1 MTEPRTLPGL
11 GLTGFWPLGSNGWK
25 DANDV
30 NLRMLSA
37 LVQLSV
43 LSATTAL
50 PGVPTNGLIYIVPSG
65 GDAKKVAIYDE
76 SAWVY
81 FTPAEG
87 WLAYVKDT
95 DKYIKFDG
103 TNWVDLTTGGG
114 GGTTGGGGGTA
125 ALEYACF
132 IAGKPGAS
140 EVLMRHVMTQAG
152 TIPIGMTGSRAALN
166 AAPTAAKQFVI
177 KKNGTDIGTINFAI
191 GALVGTFTF
200 TAAVAFAAGDIL
212 QLSGPVAQDTTLSDL
227 SVSIVMG

>member
-11 GLTGFWPLGSNGWK
+11 GLTGFWPLRSNGWK

-50 PGVPTNGLIYIVPSG
+50 PGVPTNSLIYIVPSG

-114 GGTTGGGGGTA
+114 GGTA

-132 IAGKPGAS
+132 IAGKPAAA
-140 EVLMRHVMTQAG
+140 EVVMRHVMTQAG
-152 TIPIGMTGSRAALN
+152 TIPIGMTGSRAVLN
-166 AAPTAAKQFVI
+166 VATTAAKSFDI
-177 KKNGTDIGTINFAI
+177 KKNTTAIGTINFAA
-191 GALVGTFTF
+191 GAVVGTFTF

-212 QLSGPVAQDTTLSDL
+212 QLSAPAAQDTTLADL